1 MFATTPLALA
11 VESLGLR
18 ATMIGLSVFGP
29 AIAAAVALLARDS
42 PADAGLAPIEDV
54 PAGESLSLDG
64 VLASAK
70 RILGERETWLISA
83 IMFCTLGINITV
95 LGAWAVPYV
104 AQVCSLS
111 VTGAS
116 AFALAGSLGLLVGPP
131 SIGWLSDLTGRRT
144 ELIIVGVFVFVC
156 AYRILAVVRLPLL
169 AVGIVF
175 FVASATGGASSL
187 SYTVIKE
194 CHAAAASGV
203 ATGVVNSGAF
213 LGAAVFPTVTGA
225 LLDSYWTGRDVAG
238 ARVYSSAG
246 FDAVFGLAAGAG
258 VVALGCAAWLYRR
271 ERSEATAERTTKAG
285 LETDAETAPNG

>member
-42 PADAGLAPIEDV
+42 SADAGLAPIEDV

-70 RILGERETWLISA
+70 RILEERETWLISA

-104 AQVCSLS
+104 AQVCNLS

-175 FVASATGGASSL
+175 FVASATGGAVRCPIPL
-187 SYTVIKE
+187 SKNATRRRP
-194 CHAAAASGV
+194 AASQRASSIAEPFSARRSFRPSRARCSI
-203 ATGVVNSGAF
+203 ATGPAGTSRARGCTPRPGSTRFSGS
-213 LGAAVFPTVTGA
+213 P
-225 LLDSYWTGRDVAG
+225 
-238 ARVYSSAG
+238 RVQG
-246 FDAVFGLAAGAG
+246 
-258 VVALGCAAWLYRR
+258 
-271 ERSEATAERTTKAG
+271 
-285 LETDAETAPNG
+285 